1 MKPTEDLRQEHKAIK
16 TMLGIMTRIANDIR
30 NDKEF
35 DIKNIED
42 IVNFLRVFA
51 DKCHHGKEEN
61 VLFPALIASGMPAEN
76 GPVSVM
82 LHEHTLG
89 RGYIK
94 EMSDGVDN
102 WKNHQMTADKLI
114 ATAMTNYVTLLQ
126 NHILKEE
133 NVLFVMADRM
143 LTAPMQT
150 EIALRFEQIEEDGV
164 GHGVLEDF
172 HQLLEELL
180 KRYPE

>member
-1 MKPTEDLRQEHKAIK
+1 
-16 TMLGIMTRIANDIR
+16 MLGIMTRIADDIR

-35 DIKNIED
+35 DVKDIES

-51 DKCHHGKEEN
+51 DKYHHGKEEN

-94 EMSDGVDN
+94 EMSDGIDN
-102 WKNHQMTADKLI
+102 WKNHQVTADKLI
-114 ATAMTNYVTLLQ
+114 ATAMINYVTLLQ

-133 NVLFVMADRM
+133 NVLFMMADRM
-143 LTAPMQT
+143 LAAAAQA
-150 EIALRFEQIEEDGV
+150 EIAQRFEQIEEEVV
-164 GHGVLEDF
+164 GHGVLEEF
-172 HQLLEELL
+172 HKLLDELL
-180 KRYPE
+180 KKYPE

>member
-1 MKPTEDLRQEHKAIK
+1 MKPTEDLKQEHKAIK
-16 TMLGIMTRIANDIR
+16 TMLGIMTRIADDIR
-30 NDKEF
+30 NGKEF
-35 DIKNIED
+35 DVKDIEN

-94 EMSDGVDN
+94 EISDGVDN

-133 NVLFVMADRM
+133 NVLFMMADRM
-143 LTAPMQT
+143 LAAATQAD
-150 EIALRFEQIEEDGV
+150 IAQRFEQIEEEVV
-164 GHGVLEDF
+164 GHGVHEGF
-172 HQLLEELL
+172 HQLLDELI
-180 KRYPE
+180 KKYPE